1 MTETEAGFDLAFLRN
16 RIGLS
21 LTVYNQDIDNLA
33 FNRPLPPSIG
43 GTSIVTNAGAMN
55 NKGIELL
62 LTAQPVRNA
71 NFQWNLG
78 SELFRQPQ

>member
-1 MTETEAGFDLAFLRN
+1 MRN

-33 FNRPLPPSIG
+33 FNRPLPLPLEAPALLA
-43 GTSIVTNAGAMN
+43 NAGAMN

-71 NFQWNLG
+71 NFSGTWV
-78 SELFRQPQ
+78 